1 MDEAKKYELEETVK
15 ELEEYRGRHTELIT
29 VYIPSGATLFQTVR
43 QIESEAGTASN
54 IKSKNTRKAVLDAL
68 ERINRQL
75 KLIQQTPANG
85 LAVFCGNVSPVEG
98 QEDVQI
104 WAIEPPKPLRVKLY
118 RCDQTFV
125 LDPLKEML
133 ETDEVYGLLVI
144 DRKEATI
151 GILEGKSIKVLQ
163 HMTSGVPSKV
173 RAGGQCLSPDTLIMK
188 DNGEVIEI
196 KDSHNPLI
204 IVSENFNSEMS
215 EETPIIARWEN
226 EKEIFKITTCYPRF
240 QIKASK
246 EHTFFVRTE
255 KGVEEKLLSEIK
267 EGDYLIFPEKINL
280 NLDDQY
286 IEFTPQITQEFNIK
300 EVNIP
305 QKIGE
310 DISKVLGYYLGDGSY
325 EIDRITF
332 FEQRKEVANYYK
344 SLIEKI
350 FGIEVKYTFRK
361 DKNYHQLRVYSRIIS
376 QLFKKMMP
384 EKDKTLNEKIPPLI
398 LKSSDKSLASFIS
411 GFFDAEGYVSG
422 GRVAFGINNETLTKQ
437 FQMAL
442 LRLGIISSIWEYDN
456 NKNPYS
462 GNKRYTLAI
471 DDLESLKKFKELIN
485 FTSKEKQDKLNILI
499 NNRSNRNKVRQIAVS
514 GSEVAKII
522 RNSGLNTRDFHCGYF
537 FCNKRQM
544 SKEIFKKRILNKI
557 HNLELKRRLEMFFLS
572 NLVVAKISKIE
583 PIGMQK
589 TIDIETKN
597 HNFIANGLIV
607 HNSSQRFHRITEG
620 LAKEFFRR
628 VSENMKE
635 QFFEN
640 KKLKGILI
648 GGPIPTKEEF
658 IETGNLVTALKD
670 KIIAVKD
677 QGDTD
682 SSGLKELV
690 DSCQDILAEQEMSK
704 QKKILDDFFKA
715 LAKEPEKVAYGE
727 KEVKQRLEEG
737 MVKILV
743 LSKTLNKEKIRQFET
758 LSNKT
763 SVEVHIVS
771 NETSEGLQFDNIG
784 GVGAILRFASY

>member
-557 HNLELKRRLEMFFLS
+557 HNPELKRRLEMFFLS

-628 VSENMKE
+628 VAENMKDL
-635 QFFEN
+635 FFEN

-648 GGPIPTKEEF
+648 GGPMPTKEEF
-658 IETGNLVTALKD
+658 VETGNLVTALKD
-670 KIIAVKD
+670 KIIAMKD

-682 SSGLKELV
+682 ASGLKELV
-690 DSCQDILAEQEMSK
+690 DSCQDVLAEQEVIK
-704 QKKILDDFFKA
+704 QKKILDDFFRT
-715 LAKEPEKVAYGE
+715 LAKEPEKICYGE
-727 KEVKQRLEEG
+727 KEVRQRLEEG
-737 MVKILV
+737 MVKTLI
-743 LSKTLNKEKIRQFET
+743 LSKSLKKEKIHEFEK
-758 LSNKT
+758 LAKQT
-763 SVEVHIVS
+763 SVEVHLVT
-771 NETSEGLQFDNIG
+771 NETTEGLQFDNIG
-784 GVGAILRFASY
+784 GISAILRFAVG

>member
-1 MDEAKKYELEETVK
+1 
-15 ELEEYRGRHTELIT
+15 
-29 VYIPSGATLFQTVR
+29 
-43 QIESEAGTASN
+43 
-54 IKSKNTRKAVLDAL
+54 
-68 ERINRQL
+68 
-75 KLIQQTPANG
+75 
-85 LAVFCGNVSPVEG
+85 
-98 QEDVQI
+98 
-104 WAIEPPKPLRVKLY
+104 
-118 RCDQTFV
+118 
-125 LDPLKEML
+125 
-133 ETDEVYGLLVI
+133 
-144 DRKEATI
+144 
-151 GILEGKSIKVLQ
+151 
-163 HMTSGVPSKV
+163 
-173 RAGGQCLSPDTLIMK
+173 
-188 DNGEVIEI
+188 
-196 KDSHNPLI
+196 
-204 IVSENFNSEMS
+204 
-215 EETPIIARWEN
+215 
-226 EKEIFKITTCYPRF
+226 
-240 QIKASK
+240 
-246 EHTFFVRTE
+246 
-255 KGVEEKLLSEIK
+255 
-267 EGDYLIFPEKINL
+267 
-280 NLDDQY
+280 
-286 IEFTPQITQEFNIK
+286 
-300 EVNIP
+300 
-305 QKIGE
+305 
-310 DISKVLGYYLGDGSY
+310 
-325 EIDRITF
+325 
-332 FEQRKEVANYYK
+332 
-344 SLIEKI
+344 
-350 FGIEVKYTFRK
+350 
-361 DKNYHQLRVYSRIIS
+361 
-376 QLFKKMMP
+376 
-384 EKDKTLNEKIPPLI
+384 
-398 LKSSDKSLASFIS
+398 
-411 GFFDAEGYVSG
+411 
-422 GRVAFGINNETLTKQ
+422 
-437 FQMAL
+437 
-442 LRLGIISSIWEYDN
+442 
-456 NKNPYS
+456 
-462 GNKRYTLAI
+462 
-471 DDLESLKKFKELIN
+471 
-485 FTSKEKQDKLNILI
+485 
-499 NNRSNRNKVRQIAVS
+499 
-514 GSEVAKII
+514 
-522 RNSGLNTRDFHCGYF
+522 
-537 FCNKRQM
+537 M

>member
-499 NNRSNRNKVRQIAVS
+499 NNRSNRSKVRQIAVS

-628 VSENMKE
+628 VAENMKDL
-635 QFFEN
+635 FFEN

-648 GGPIPTKEEF
+648 GGPMPTKEEF
-658 IETGNLVTALKD
+658 VETGNLVTALKD
-670 KIIAVKD
+670 KIIAMKD

-682 SSGLKELV
+682 ASGLKELV
-690 DSCQDILAEQEMSK
+690 DSCQDVLAEQEVIK
-704 QKKILDDFFKA
+704 QKKILDDFFRT
-715 LAKEPEKVAYGE
+715 LAKEPEKICYGE
-727 KEVKQRLEEG
+727 KEVRQRLEEG
-737 MVKILV
+737 MVKTLI
-743 LSKTLNKEKIRQFET
+743 LSKSLKKEKIHEFEK
-758 LSNKT
+758 LAKQT
-763 SVEVHIVS
+763 SVEVHLVT
-771 NETSEGLQFDNIG
+771 NETTEGLQFDNIG
-784 GVGAILRFASY
+784 GISAILRFAVG